1 MKKIMSILR
10 SLCLV
15 AFGANIVVMAFAWTL
30 GSLDLFLLGASSAV
44 LVLFGYL
51 YGYAPKDSEECDV
64 CFSY

>member
-1 MKKIMSILR
+1 MNIKAIMK

-30 GSLDLFLLGASSAV
+30 NSLDLFLLGACSSI

-51 YGYAPKDSEECDV
+51 YGYAEDKENED
-64 CFSY
+64 

>member
-1 MKKIMSILR
+1 MKNIKSILR

-30 GSLDLFLLGASSAV
+30 SDINLFLLGASSSV

-51 YGYAPKDSEECDV
+51 YGYAPCDDDEE
-64 CFSY
+64 